1 MPEVYHDRRMLKWLP
16 FQSLPEQGDD
26 LRAIYDGLT
35 YQEKPTLSQDQY
47 DIMQYTFEACY
58 HTQTPVKLTLF
69 KNGHKHSKNGL
80 IIGFD
85 QTYGMIILNT
95 GTVMKQDIID
105 IEQL

>member
-1 MPEVYHDRRMLKWLP
+1 MPNVYHDRRMLKWLP

-26 LRAIYDGLT
+26 LRAIYDSLT
-35 YQEKPTLSQDQY
+35 RQDKPVLSQDQY
-47 DIMQYTFEACY
+47 DEMQYTFEACY
-58 HTQTPVKLTLF
+58 HTQDPVKLTLF
-69 KNGHKHSKNGL
+69 KGGRKTTKNGL

-105 IEQL
+105 IEKL

>member
-35 YQEKPTLSQDQY
+35 HQKKPILSQDHY
-47 DIMQYTFEACY
+47 ETMQYTFEACY
-58 HTQTPVKLTLF
+58 QMQAPVKLTLF
-69 KNGHKHSKNGL
+69 KQGHKTTKNGL

-105 IEQL
+105 IEKL